1 MRKITQTVSGLR
13 LLKTVEN
20 AADIDLLTIKT
31 ESMKL
36 GVDDTSPQVQK
47 NIQPQFMICK
57 NASKQSSNLLFGLV
71 PKPAIFD

>member
-31 ESMKL
+31 ESRKH
-36 GVDDTSPQVQK
+36 GVDDISPQVQK
-47 NIQPQFMICK
+47 NIQSLFVICK
-57 NASKQSSNLLFGLV
+57 NAS
-71 PKPAIFD
+71 

>member
-31 ESMKL
+31 ESMKH
-36 GVDDTSPQVQK
+36 GVDDIRPQVQK
-47 NIQPQFMICK
+47 NIQSLFEICK
-57 NASKQSSNLLFGLV
+57 KASWKSSNLLFGPV